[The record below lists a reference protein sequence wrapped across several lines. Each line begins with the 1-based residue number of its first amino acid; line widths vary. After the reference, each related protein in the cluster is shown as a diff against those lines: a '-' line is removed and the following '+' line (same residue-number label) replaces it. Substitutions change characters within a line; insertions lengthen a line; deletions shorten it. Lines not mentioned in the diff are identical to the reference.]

1 MFLGSAPPV
10 SAIEVRLRDY
20 VSWRAGDLVI
30 APGVVEGAARY
41 ADHDDCPAGL
51 TMTLPTI
58 PASK

>member
-30 APGVVEGAARY
+30 ASGVVEGAAWYVVGERLNKST
-41 ADHDDCPAGL
+41 PVG
-51 TMTLPTI
+51 
-58 PASK
+58 K